1 MKVIEIDKINK
12 EYLLEKGKDGKTLI
26 VEDDERAII
35 LFLNLLFM
43 KKGSIPDEPNM
54 GIDFNDSYKFMISN
68 KENINKLLSSI
79 NSQLITYIPDISYGI
94 SLSNSATELSL
105 SVTVTKTNNKYS
117 LMFSNVGSNLK
128 LQNININQ

>member
-1 MKVIEIDKINK
+1 MKIIEIDKVNK

-26 VEDDERAII
+26 VEDDERAVI

-43 KKGSIPDEPNM
+43 KRGSIPDEPLM

-68 KENINKLLSSI
+68 KENVNKLLSDI
-79 NSQLITYIPDISYGI
+79 NSQIKTYIPDISYGV
-94 SLSNSATELSL
+94 SLSNSATEISLSL
-105 SVTVTKTNNKYS
+105 TVTKTNNKYS
-117 LMFSNVGSNLK
+117 LMFSSVGNNLK